1 MIISLYFVSCIILSV
16 CFGLIF
22 GAISSYNVVKK
33 TSLLGDIMSHAALPG
48 IVYTF
53 LFFQTKN
60 IFFLMLGGTI
70 SACISSFIAF
80 YIQKNF
86 YIQKDAA
93 SGCLLSLFFS
103 LGIIGTAIIQ
113 KKSLIGQSM
122 INNFI
127 FGNFLNFLS
136 QSISFF
142 IIFSICIFTIFFI
155 TIKIQETFSFDETFS
170 RILYKNVTI
179 WQFLFLFLTI
189 ISIVVGLQAVGILL
203 MSSLVVAPGVTARML
218 TNSYKNMIL
227 ISSFT
232 IFLSFFLGIFITF
245 YFQFIPTSPL
255 ISLISILFALT
266 SVFIKKLRDK

>member
-1 MIISLYFVSCIILSV
+1 MIISLYFVSCLILSI
-16 CFGLIF
+16 CFGFIF

-53 LFFQTKN
+53 LFFQTTN
-60 IFFLMLGGTI
+60 IFLLMLGGTI

-86 YIQKDAA
+86 YIPKDAA

-136 QSISFF
+136 QPILFF
-142 IIFSICIFTIFFI
+142 VIFSILIFITFFV
-155 TIKIQETFSFDETFS
+155 TIKIQESFSFDETFS
-170 RILYKNVTI
+170 RVLYKNVTF
-179 WQFLFLFLTI
+179 WQSLFLFLTI

-218 TNSYKNMIL
+218 TNSYKKMIL
-227 ISSFT
+227 ISST
-232 IFLSFFLGIFITF
+232 IIFLSFFSGIFITF

-255 ISLISILFALT
+255 ISLISILFALV
-266 SVFIKKLRDK
+266 SVLIKNLRD

>member
-22 GAISSYNVVKK
+22 GAISAYNVVKK
-33 TSLLGDIMSHAALPG
+33 TSLLGDIISHAALPG

-170 RILYKNVTI
+170 RVLYKNVTI

-203 MSSLVVAPGVTARML
+203 MSSLVVAPGVTSRML